1 MNLTYRLTNY
11 ATNKFP
17 KFVPEFITQFKTM
30 AYGNKKTARITS
42 TIICKTLQ
50 PTKHRNGQQLTA
62 LLNYLRCCCY
72 FNSELLLK
80 MYVVA

>member
-30 AYGNKKTARITS
+30 AYGNKKNCEDNIHNN
-42 TIICKTLQ
+42 L
-50 PTKHRNGQQLTA
+50 
-62 LLNYLRCCCY
+62 
-72 FNSELLLK
+72 
-80 MYVVA
+80 